1 MKWRKSH
8 KWILANESKIVDTTS
23 ERQSQNGL
31 VKRTRISTPETS
43 HSYPKERKIP
53 RDYWYYVIYHFT
65 KILNICV
72 GKMNRRLITP
82 HELLYGDKTDAQTW
96 FPLLYVGYLHHQRD
110 GTVTRSSTHY
120 QTCRHHNRTS
130 HKIQCNKL
138 LQPGNKYHIHHW
150 ILRPQPGMTHQHPF
164 LTNLWQS
171 NLYGDLQII
180 LGYGTWTLTYKNKG
194 PLPPYK
200 LRTIPGNSLLNTP
213 PPPPCTQTQ

>member
-1 MKWRKSH
+1 M
-8 KWILANESKIVDTTS
+8 DTTS

-65 KILNICV
+65 QILNICV

-120 QTCRHHNRTS
+120 QTLAGIT
-130 HKIQCNKL
+130 IGQAT
-138 LQPGNKYHIHHW
+138 KYNVINFYNPVTRS
-150 ILRPQPGMTHQHPF
+150 IYTTGYYAL
-164 LTNLWQS
+164 NL
-171 NLYGDLQII
+171 G
-180 LGYGTWTLTYKNKG
+180 
-194 PLPPYK
+194 
-200 LRTIPGNSLLNTP
+200 
-213 PPPPCTQTQ
+213 